1 MKRITLGG
9 ALLLA
14 ALFAVPAFASADT
27 ITSETLTF
35 IPAPG
40 ASCVPLQATNF
51 NAFVYDGAIHSF
63 EFTVPDASYVAVGGN
78 VGEGVVPFWLTSRR
92 VDQTGALRIHV
103 DLPTTPIVSTLPA
116 TITLLSSKQGQP
128 TCALTISMTITP
140 RSGLTGGTTSNP
152 VNAPS
157 PVATPATSPVVTPAP
172 IKEIPVVS
180 SPEQTGEGVVSA
192 PIPAAISSTQAFV
205 AKMCTYNNGSQVWA
219 LLLAL
224 YALIVAAAL
233 LTPIRSIWGIEEWV
247 LRLGAVAIPLGFLIA
262 FWFVAESCR
271 AGYMPLITSLI
282 VGGAGAYGVYRTQPG
297 IISAQ
302 KSLITLQ

>member
-1 MKRITLGG
+1 MKRISLGG

-14 ALFAVPAFASADT
+14 AIFAVPAFASADT
-27 ITSETLTF
+27 ISSETLTF
-35 IPAPG
+35 IPAQG
-40 ASCVPLQATNF
+40 ASCVALQATNF
-51 NAFVYDGAIHSF
+51 NAFVYDGAMHSF
-63 EFTVPDASYVAVGGN
+63 EFTVPDASYVAVGGT

-128 TCALTISMTITP
+128 TCMSTISMTITP
-140 RSGLTGGTTSNP
+140 RTGVEGGTTSSPINT
-152 VNAPS
+152 PS
-157 PVATPATSPVVTPAP
+157 PIATPGTTPGTTPTPAKETPVVETPE
-172 IKEIPVVS
+172 KE
-180 SPEQTGEGVVSA
+180 GEGVVSA
-192 PIPAAISSTQAFV
+192 PIPAAISSTQAFI

-233 LTPIRSIWGIEEWV
+233 LTPIRSLWGIEEWV
-247 LRLGAVAIPLGFLIA
+247 LRLALVAIPLGFLIA

>member
-1 MKRITLGG
+1 MKRITFGG

-14 ALFAVPAFASADT
+14 TIFAVPAFASADT
-27 ITSETLTF
+27 IKSETLTF

-51 NAFVYDGAIHSF
+51 NAFVYDGALHSF
-63 EFTVPDASYVAVGGN
+63 EFTVPDASYVAVGGS

-103 DLPTTPIVSTLPA
+103 DLPTTPVVSTLPA
-116 TITLLSSKQGQP
+116 TINLLSSKNGQP
-128 TCALTISMTITP
+128 TCVSTISMSITP

-152 VNAPS
+152 VGVPS
-157 PVATPATSPVVTPAP
+157 PVSVPATTPVTTPAP
-172 IKEIPVVS
+172 IKDTPVVEA
-180 SPEQTGEGVVSA
+180 PAKTEGVVSA
-192 PIPAAISSTQAFV
+192 PIPAAISSTQAFI
-205 AKMCTYNNGSQVWA
+205 AKLCTYNNGSQVWA

-271 AGYMPLITSLI
+271 AGYMSLIASLI
-282 VGGAGAYGVYRTQPG
+282 VGGAGAYGVYRTQPA